1 MDSVPKIPDGIFF
14 TLQPCLVLQF
24 ILWLEDIFLG
34 LSPVSAQASFL
45 SSTLFLTGNSHQ
57 IAKSSGYST
66 VHPFLPSRH
75 VLIYLASSLPETILV
90 LETSTISISKLRAA
104 PGKDIPLQEEPSEFI
119 SFRRTQ
125 QILCHYSFYM
135 DFLHAASRP
144 A

>member
-1 MDSVPKIPDGIFF
+1 MAFSSLF
-14 TLQPCLVLQF
+14 QPCLVLQL

-45 SSTLFLTGNSHQ
+45 SSTLFLTGNSYQ

-104 PGKDIPLQEEPSEFI
+104 PGKDIPLQEEPLQDLVS
-119 SFRRTQ
+119 SFLLDEHNRFCVTTV
-125 QILCHYSFYM
+125 ST
-135 DFLHAASRP
+135 
-144 A
+144 